1 MLLVWLFCGTQ
12 GCYCIQ
18 VQELV
23 QGLRCSLA
31 WIRTL
36 RRVLNLS
43 YVWDT
48 NPWSRFSKHVC
59 PAKSASRFV
68 VAPFYVPD
76 VSARCDALSTSYF
89 FSHVLS
95 VWSGLVCSVHTKPWT
110 ERCGNH
116 RTQAR
121 METEG
126 LSDLRLFNMCVC
138 YVGEPTPQL
147 ASTCNCSGVNQKEG
161 VVSTWN
167 CMDTLM

>member
-76 VSARCDALSTSYF
+76 VSARCDVLSTSYF
-89 FSHVLS
+89 FRTFYLFGQGWSVLFTQNHGRKDVES
-95 VWSGLVCSVHTKPWT
+95 IVRKRAWKRKVLPICACSI
-110 ERCGNH
+110 
-116 RTQAR
+116 
-121 METEG
+121 
-126 LSDLRLFNMCVC
+126 CVC
-138 YVGEPTPQL
+138 VTLESRLRNLRQL
-147 ASTCNCSGVNQKEG
+147 AIVAA
-161 VVSTWN
+161 
-167 CMDTLM
+167 